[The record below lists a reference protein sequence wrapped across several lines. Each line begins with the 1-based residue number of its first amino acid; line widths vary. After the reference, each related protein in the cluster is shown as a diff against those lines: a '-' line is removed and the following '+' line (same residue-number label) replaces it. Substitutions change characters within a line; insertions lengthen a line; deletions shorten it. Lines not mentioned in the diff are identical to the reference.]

1 MPELKDMT
9 DEELDFLRRN
19 VLVEQERRQSVANI
33 PGQIADLRE
42 QYLSGGGD
50 PTLLTV
56 PEE

>member
-1 MPELKDMT
+1 MDLTTMT

-50 PTLLTV
+50 PALLTV
-56 PEE
+56 PAE